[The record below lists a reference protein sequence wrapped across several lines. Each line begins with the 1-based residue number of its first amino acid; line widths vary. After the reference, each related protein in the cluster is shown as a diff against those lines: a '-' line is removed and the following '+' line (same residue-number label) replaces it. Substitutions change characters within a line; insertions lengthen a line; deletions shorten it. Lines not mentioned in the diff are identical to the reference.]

1 MYFLR
6 LMKAT
11 VAQRAGRLGLACL
24 LTTLA
29 VACSGPAPSEIPA
42 APHPIIIIDIESLRA
57 DHLGCYGYERP
68 TSPNLDALAAESIRF
83 EWALSQAPFTAPS
96 QASILTGLYPSTHGM
111 VGESTRLPDG
121 VTTLAEAL
129 SQHGYITAAFV
140 DGGYM
145 SEGFGISQGFDE
157 WDDSR
162 EGGIAKIGP
171 KVLEWLRDNAEESF
185 LLLVHTYDPHIPLT
199 PPADYRGMLAAGIEP
214 ETAGFEPDLEQ
225 MITARTRLLQDPPQP
240 MAHGDLAYAKALY
253 DAEIRHVDAW
263 IGELM
268 AEVRK
273 LNLDATATVVIIS
286 DHGEEFQEHGD
297 LLHERLYTTV
307 TRVPM
312 IIRLPNGSRAGTI
325 PNLVETIDLMPTL
338 LELAGAPLPY
348 GIQGESLL
356 PLIRGESR
364 LPYVAFGES
373 TFFGEQ
379 RYVALADYRMIFTK
393 DGETAELYN
402 LAADPLELEDLAAA
416 EPDLVQA
423 LRKRLDSWEEMVV
436 AAAVDGAQD
445 ADIDLETLE
454 RLKGLGYVQ

>member
-1 MYFLR
+1 MHTTVVHRPAR
-6 LMKAT
+6 LS
-11 VAQRAGRLGLACL
+11 LACL
-24 LTTLA
+24 LAALA
-29 VACSGPAPSEIPA
+29 IACSGPAPSEIPA

-57 DHLGCYGYERP
+57 DHLGCYGYDRP
-68 TSPNLDALAAESIRF
+68 TSPNLDALAAESVRF

-96 QASILTGLYPSTHGM
+96 QASILSGLYPSTHGM
-111 VGESTRLPDG
+111 VDATTRLPDN
-121 VTTLAEAL
+121 VKTLAEAL
-129 SQHGYITAAFV
+129 SEHGYITSAFV
-140 DGGYM
+140 DGGFM
-145 SEGFGISQGFDE
+145 SESFGISQGFDE
-157 WDDSR
+157 WDDSGG
-162 EGGIAKIGP
+162 GGIASIGP
-171 KVLEWLRDNAEESF
+171 KVIEWLRDNAEERF
-185 LLLVHTYDPHIPLT
+185 LLLVHTYDPHIPLA
-199 PPADYRGMLAAGIEP
+199 PPASYREMMAAGIEP
-214 ETAGFEPDLEQ
+214 ETAGFEANIDQ
-225 MITARTRLLQDPPQP
+225 MMTARSRLLSDPPQP
-240 MAHGDLAYAKALY
+240 MPDGDLAFARALY

-273 LNLDATATVVIIS
+273 LNLDTTATIVIIS

-312 IIRLPNGSRAGTI
+312 MIRLPNGHKAGTI
-325 PNLVETIDLMPTL
+325 ANLVETIDLMPTL

-356 PLIRGESR
+356 PMIRGERR
-364 LPYVAFGES
+364 LPHVAFGES

-393 DGETAELYN
+393 EGELAELYN
-402 LAADPLELEDLAAA
+402 LAADPLELEDLAAV

-423 LRKRLDSWEEMVV
+423 LRRRLDAWEEMVV
-436 AAAVDGAQD
+436 AAAVDGAQS
-445 ADIDLETLE
+445 ADIDLEELE